1 MRSLCVAPCDNWP
14 VAYVAL
20 VPLARSLAPS
30 MLALR
35 YIVHLLP
42 FWWVGEV
49 GFCLVGFV
57 KSAPRYIVHLL
68 PFWWG
73 EGLDFRVKGGLVTE
87 LLVRVCLKSGLGS
100 FVGWSTFAFSPSPL
114 GSA

>member
-1 MRSLCVAPCDNWP
+1 MFSELDEVALCGSLRQLAGRL
-14 VAYVAL
+14 YVAL

-35 YIVHLLP
+35 HILHLLP

-73 EGLDFRVKGGLVTE
+73 EGLDFRVKGGLVN
-87 LLVRVCLKSGLGS
+87 
-100 FVGWSTFAFSPSPL
+100 
-114 GSA
+114 

>member
-1 MRSLCVAPCDNWP
+1 
-14 VAYVAL
+14 
-20 VPLARSLAPS
+20 

-35 YIVHLLP
+35 YIAHLLP

-49 GFCLVGFV
+49 CFCLVGFV

-68 PFWWG
+68 PFWWA
-73 EGLDFRVKGGLVTE
+73 EGLDFRVKGGLVIE
-87 LLVRVCLKSGLGS
+87 LFVRVCLKSGLGS
-100 FVGWSTFAFSPSPL
+100 FVGSSTLIFSPSPL

>member
-1 MRSLCVAPCDNWP
+1 MAPCDNWP

-35 YIVHLLP
+35 DMVHLLP
-42 FWWVGEV
+42 VWWVGEV

-73 EGLDFRVKGGLVTE
+73 EGLDFRVKGVLVIE
-87 LLVRVCLKSGLGS
+87 LLVGC
-100 FVGWSTFAFSPSPL
+100 A
-114 GSA
+114 

>member
-1 MRSLCVAPCDNWP
+1 MAPRDNWP
-14 VAYVAL
+14 VAYVPL

-35 YIVHLLP
+35 HIVHLLP

-73 EGLDFRVKGGLVTE
+73 DGLAFRVKGGLVIE
-87 LLVRVCLKSGLGS
+87 LLVRVCLKNGLGS
-100 FVGWSTFAFSPSPL
+100 FVGSSTLIFSPSPL

>member
-1 MRSLCVAPCDNWP
+1 MP
-14 VAYVAL
+14 VGH
-20 VPLARSLAPS
+20 SLAPLKFS
-30 MLALR
+30 LC

-49 GFCLVGFV
+49 GFSIFHSV
-57 KSAPRYIVHLL
+57 KSYLLYVVHLL

-100 FVGWSTFAFSPSPL
+100 FVGSSTLVFSPSPL